1 MSTNRNAGAVIFGFD
16 YQIDAAICLFVRNI
30 KLIAK
35 IKVEGKYEDI
45 EQILSNGS
53 IIFCQVKSVVDA
65 TKDDSQTK
73 KQKLRKALISLSDC
87 ELNTKDKLIYCSNQK
102 DPLIAKDSKF
112 TINDIVEF
120 EYNSLDE
127 ESKKLINKYFKKNI
141 SNVNKLSIMKVPYN
155 YSSDKN
161 IKMEFIYNCVKEFLI
176 SIDGNA
182 LGYKDIT
189 LKWHEFL
196 KDSAY
201 DKEFYI
207 NKKDLIWIIICVIL
221 EKMIS
226 NVQISNN
233 ELLYQISERRDL
245 ILNSVMNFQIYN
257 VLVDIYNSNIKYD
270 KSIDEIFGQN
280 KEQILELIFEQDKI
294 NSVDIISANIVFRS
308 IANTSNKIL
317 KVKEA
322 CNLVNK

>member
-1 MSTNRNAGAVIFGFD
+1 MSTKRNAGAVIFGFD

-30 KLIAK
+30 KLIEK

-45 EQILSNGS
+45 EQILSDGS

-65 TKDDSQTK
+65 TKDDPQTK

-87 ELNTKDKLIYCSNQK
+87 ELNTNDKLIYCSNQK

-127 ESKKLINKYFKKNI
+127 ESKKLINKYFKKNV

-233 ELLYQISERRDL
+233 ELLYQI
-245 ILNSVMNFQIYN
+245 
-257 VLVDIYNSNIKYD
+257 YNSNIKYD
-270 KSIDEIFGQN
+270 KSIDEIFEQN

-294 NSVDIISANIVFRS
+294 DSVDIISANIVFKS
-308 IANTSNKIL
+308 IANTSNKIS
-317 KVKEA
+317 KVKEV

>member
-30 KLIAK
+30 KLIEK

-45 EQILSNGS
+45 EQILSDGS
-53 IIFCQVKSVVDA
+53 IIYCQVKSVIDT
-65 TKDDSQTK
+65 TKDNPQVK
-73 KQKLRKALISLSDC
+73 KQKLRKALISLADC
-87 ELNTKDKLIYCSNQK
+87 KLNSNDKLIYCSNQN
-102 DPLIAKDSKF
+102 DPLISKDSKF

-127 ESKKLINKYFKKNI
+127 ESKKLINKYFNKNV

-155 YSSDKN
+155 YSADKN
-161 IKMEFIYNCVKEFLI
+161 IKMEFIYNCVKGLLK

-201 DKEFYI
+201 DKEFNI

-221 EKMIS
+221 EKMVA
-226 NVQISNN
+226 NVQITNN
-233 ELLYQISERRDL
+233 DLLYKISERRDL
-245 ILNSVMNFQIYN
+245 ILNTVMNFQIYN
-257 VLVDIYNSNIKYD
+257 VLLDIYNSNIKYD
-270 KSIDEIFGQN
+270 KSIDEIFELN
-280 KEQILELIFEQDKI
+280 KEQILELIFEQDEI
-294 NSVDIISANIVFRS
+294 DSVDIISANVVFRS

>member
-1 MSTNRNAGAVIFGFD
+1 MGTNRNAGAVIFGFD
-16 YQIDAAICLFVRNI
+16 YQIDAAICLFTRNI
-30 KLIAK
+30 KLIEK

-45 EQILSNGS
+45 EQILSDGS
-53 IIFCQVKSVVDA
+53 IIYCQVKSVVDA
-65 TKDDSQTK
+65 TKDDPQVK
-73 KQKLRKALISLSDC
+73 KQKLRKALISLADC
-87 ELNTKDKLIYCSNQK
+87 ELSSNDKLIYCSNQK
-102 DPLIAKDSKF
+102 DPLISKDSKF
-112 TINDIVEF
+112 TIDDIVEF

-141 SNVNKLSIMKVPYN
+141 SNVNNLSVLKIPYN
-155 YSSDKN
+155 YSANKD
-161 IKMEFIYNCVKEFLI
+161 IKMEFIYKCVEEFLRNV
-176 SIDGNA
+176 DGNT

-221 EKMIS
+221 EKMVS
-226 NVQISNN
+226 NVQISNID
-233 ELLYQISERRDL
+233 LLYQISERREL
-245 ILNSVMNFQIYN
+245 ILNTVMNFQIYN
-257 VLVDIYNSNIKYD
+257 VLVDIYNSNIKYG
-270 KSIDEIFGQN
+270 KSIDEIFEQN
-280 KEQILELIFEQDKI
+280 KEQILELIFEQDEI
-294 NSVDIISANIVFRS
+294 DSVDIISANIVFRS